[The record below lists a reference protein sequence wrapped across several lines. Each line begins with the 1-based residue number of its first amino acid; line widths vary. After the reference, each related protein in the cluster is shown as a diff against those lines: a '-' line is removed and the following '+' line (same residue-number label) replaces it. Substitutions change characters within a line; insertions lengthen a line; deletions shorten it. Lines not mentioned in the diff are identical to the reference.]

1 MVGGDGDVMRIPS
14 LQSPHG
20 CTGPTFK
27 WDIFNTFIIQ
37 DKTSKS
43 GNSGVDRNDS
53 SLFLN
58 DAIKIYNTPVWQCRH
73 FLSLGF

>member
-1 MVGGDGDVMRIPS
+1 MVGGDGDVMRISS

-27 WDIFNTFIIQ
+27 WHNFNTFIIQ

-43 GNSGVDRNDS
+43 GKSGVDRYNS
-53 SLFLN
+53 SLFSN
-58 DAIKIYNTPVWQCRH
+58 DAIKMYKSPAWQ
-73 FLSLGF
+73 